1 MNPLLKSEVEKMKL
15 KDTKSTWRSQEV
27 WEKGDDLQYRYRLLS
42 ILEDMDFSKVLA
54 KITAFIGEPEY
65 AYSVDVSEYS
75 SSGKDVRK
83 DVLFVAPCKYESGKI
98 YGTFIHCNYKMVWN
112 SAKDFQDYLGFSHF
126 CLNDDDD
133 LERVETPDL
142 LFGDVMGSFPSI
154 R

>member
-75 SSGKDVRK
+75 SSDKDVRK

-133 LERVETPDL
+133 LEVETPD
-142 LFGDVMGSFPSI
+142 FPSI